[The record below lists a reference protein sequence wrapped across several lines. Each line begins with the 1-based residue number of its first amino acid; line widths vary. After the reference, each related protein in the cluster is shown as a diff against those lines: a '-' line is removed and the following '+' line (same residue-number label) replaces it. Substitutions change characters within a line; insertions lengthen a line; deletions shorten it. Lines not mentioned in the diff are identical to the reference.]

1 MDDNIINIAKRVEAV
16 EIFLTQIYDT
26 GGCIQPQDIDLLI
39 KRLEEVKSSIM
50 NINIVSQCS
59 VRNLTDEESEVYD
72 SWVNSEAIKT
82 GMNLLDGNPCG
93 KCKHWV
99 EFTED
104 EYACHNMSNHKCR
117 MGYCDKVPY
126 GTKFTSSNGETYIYD
141 GYSFEDEYYDGD
153 MHCFERRDQ

>member
-1 MDDNIINIAKRVEAV
+1 MSDSIRNIAEMVEDI

-26 GGCIQPQDIDLLI
+26 GGCIQLQDIDILI

-50 NINIVSQCS
+50 NINTIPQGS

-82 GMNLLDGNPCG
+82 GVNLLYENPCG
-93 KCKHWV
+93 LCKHWI
-99 EFTED
+99 EFTD
-104 EYACHNMSNHKCR
+104 DQYASHNMSNHKCR
-117 MGYCDKVPY
+117 LGFCNKIPR
-126 GTKFTSSNGETYIYD
+126 GTSFRSGDTEYVYD
-141 GYSFEDEYYDGD
+141 GYSFEDGYYDED